1 MSSLRSGSPL
11 QAVSRRHV
19 LQGAAALA
27 ATLITAACGVDKAA
41 TQTTAARVNPT
52 GSAAAPAAATRAA
65 EAAAGSATTGSATA
79 VAGSAAA
86 PATKPVTP
94 AAAAS
99 TTSGTAVA
107 GSPGVTAPAPTLPAN
122 ATPNAL
128 AAAPPPG
135 ATPTAGPVI
144 GSAAALPSPGPAEL
158 AAFNKDPN
166 MKLLDA
172 VDWETPLAAQQPFLT
187 DTKSFFVRAHYPF
200 PTVKQE
206 EWKLSISGLV
216 DKPVTLTYDQ
226 LTKMPSKKLTA
237 WIECAGDGRGR
248 FKPMASG
255 GQWQVGAVSNAEWMG
270 VPLNDV
276 LAMASPKS
284 GIVDI
289 VCSGAGNSQWSRGLS
304 FAKAKDPDTMLVWQ
318 MNGEALRVE
327 QGFPVRLIVPGYPGV
342 AQVKWITNID
352 LIDKPYDGYF
362 NTTLY
367 TFIDASGKNL
377 GQLTTMPVKS
387 IITSLAPNASVK
399 SGMQTVSGK
408 AWSGTGGG
416 ITKVEV
422 SADGGK
428 TWNAAK
434 LAQQAGQ
441 WSWYAFEYAWDAK
454 DGNTVL
460 TSRATDAKGNVQPE
474 IPPFNK
480 NGYQYNGWWM
490 VPVTVGAQAAA
501 STAAPAS
508 TSVATTAANASAT
521 GGNTVNVVE
530 KDFAIALDKATVSVG
545 SVTFTIKNDGPSPHN
560 LAFPDLKKVS
570 ETIDAGATTKLTVDL
585 KAGTYT
591 YICNV
596 PGHEQ
601 RGMKGTLT
609 VK

>member
-1 MSSLRSGSPL
+1 MSPL
-11 QAVSRRHV
+11 PSRLAHLATEPHSRRRV
-19 LQGAAALA
+19 LEGIAALA
-27 ATLITAACGVDKAA
+27 ATLIATACGGAEKAA
-41 TQTTAARVNPT
+41 TS
-52 GSAAAPAAATRAA
+52 SAAAQLPATATKPVATAAGASATSGT
-65 EAAAGSATTGSATA
+65 AAAGS
-79 VAGSAAA
+79 
-86 PATKPVTP
+86 
-94 AAAAS
+94 
-99 TTSGTAVA
+99 
-107 GSPGVTAPAPTLPAN
+107 PGATAPAPTLPAN

-144 GSAAALPSPGPAEL
+144 GSTAALPSPGPAEL

-166 MKLLDA
+166 MKVLDA

-200 PTVKQE
+200 PTIKQE
-206 EWKLSISGLV
+206 EWKLTIAGLV

-226 LTKMPSKKLTA
+226 LTKMPAKKLTA

-270 VPLNDV
+270 VSLNDV

-284 GIVDI
+284 GVADI
-289 VCSGAGNSQWSRGLS
+289 VCSGAGNSQWARGLNWG
-304 FAKAKDPDTMLVWQ
+304 KAKDPDTMLVWQ
-318 MNGEALRVE
+318 MNGEPLRVE

-342 AQVKWITNID
+342 AQVKWITTID

-367 TFIDASGKNL
+367 TFITADGKNL

-387 IITSLAPNASVK
+387 IITSHAPNASVK

-408 AWSGTGGG
+408 AWSGAGGG

-428 TWNAAK
+428 TWNGAK
-434 LAQQAGQ
+434 IVQQAGQ

-454 DGNTVL
+454 GGNAVL

-480 NGYQYNGWWM
+480 NGYQYNGWWT
-490 VPVTVGAQAAA
+490 VPVTVA
-501 STAAPAS
+501 
-508 TSVATTAANASAT
+508 
-521 GGNTVNVVE
+521 
-530 KDFAIALDKATVSVG
+530 
-545 SVTFTIKNDGPSPHN
+545 
-560 LAFPDLKKVS
+560 
-570 ETIDAGATTKLTVDL
+570 
-585 KAGTYT
+585 
-591 YICNV
+591 
-596 PGHEQ
+596 
-601 RGMKGTLT
+601 
-609 VK
+609 